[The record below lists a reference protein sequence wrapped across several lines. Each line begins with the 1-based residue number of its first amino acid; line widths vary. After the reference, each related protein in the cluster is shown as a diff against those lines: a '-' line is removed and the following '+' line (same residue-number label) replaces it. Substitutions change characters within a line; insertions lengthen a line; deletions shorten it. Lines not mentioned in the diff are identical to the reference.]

1 MYHMCLT
8 IHLLN
13 KGHLG
18 CFQFGVIRNKPG
30 ISVHRYVLVDM
41 FLNQPGNYHIVILYL
56 AYKEL
61 PNTLP
66 MELYHFAFL

>member
-1 MYHMCLT
+1 MCLT

-18 CFQFGVIRNKPG
+18 FQFGVIRNKPG

-41 FLNQPGNYHIVILYL
+41 FLNQPGNYPGV
-56 AYKEL
+56 
-61 PNTLP
+61 
-66 MELYHFAFL
+66 